1 MENYVRPFSLFSEQD
16 IYLFKEGS
24 HFQLYN
30 LLGAHPVNYEGKDG
44 VYFAVWAPNAKH
56 VSVIGDFNYWDK
68 YSHPLN
74 PRGDS
79 SGIWEGFIPYLK
91 QGDTLAAAAGLWLS
105 LYPVTIPAGMPTVY
119 VFPCSRPVTLTV
131 TSVA

>member
-30 LLGAHPVNYEGKDG
+30 LLGSHPVNYEGKDG

-79 SGIWEGFIPYLK
+79 SGIWEMYLF
-91 QGDTLAAAAGLWLS
+91 Q
-105 LYPVTIPAGMPTVY
+105 
-119 VFPCSRPVTLTV
+119 R
-131 TSVA
+131 